1 MLEWPNVIKY
11 LFIYLMKS
19 GKKILSLSTTSIFN
33 FLLFVSVVRTLIT
46 LELIKYK
53 FLVSKMRKLILIPVN
68 LGQSHVACFWKK

>member
-11 LFIYLMKS
+11 LFVYLMKS

-53 FLVSKMRKLILIPVN
+53 FLVSKMRKLILRPVN